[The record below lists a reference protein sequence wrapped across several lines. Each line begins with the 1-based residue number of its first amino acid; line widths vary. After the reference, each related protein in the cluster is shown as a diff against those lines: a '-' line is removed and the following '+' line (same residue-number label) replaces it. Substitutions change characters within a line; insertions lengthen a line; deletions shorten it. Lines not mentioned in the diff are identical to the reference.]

1 MINSLNLIIIMRS
14 LTLTIGDNMNE
25 VYRTFTS
32 ESVTQGHPDKVA
44 DIISDAILDAYMK
57 QDKYSHVACE
67 TCVTTDFCMVF
78 GEITS
83 KADISKEEIEK
94 IIRDTIIEIGYDKPE
109 LEFDGHSCY
118 IENRLHAQS
127 PDINQGVD
135 RGDEDTGAG
144 DQGMMFGFAT
154 DETESLMPYPIDL
167 ARKLTNK
174 LIELRE
180 SGEIPYLRPDGK
192 AQVSVNYD
200 KDGNVI
206 SLDAVV
212 LSTQHD
218 ETMSDNQEQLKAD
231 IREKLFKVVIPEELM
246 TENTKEHIN
255 PTGKFEIGG
264 PHGDSGLTGRKIIV
278 DTYGGYARHGGGAFS
293 GKDCTKVDRS
303 ACYMARY
310 IAKNIVASGLASK
323 CEIQLSYAIGV
334 ADPTSVMVDTFGT
347 GADIGD
353 VTFDK
358 IVRDNFKLTP
368 DGIIETLGLRD
379 VEYKQ
384 TAKYGHLGIEGLP
397 WEKTDKVE
405 DLKKYIKN

>member
-1 MINSLNLIIIMRS
+1 MSEI
-14 LTLTIGDNMNE
+14 
-25 VYRTFTS
+25 YRTFTS

-44 DIISDAILDAYMK
+44 DIISDAILDAYMA
-57 QDKYSHVACE
+57 QDKNSHVACE

-83 KADISKEEIEK
+83 TAHLSDEDIEE
-94 IIRDTIIEIGYDKPE
+94 IIRDTIIEIGYDNPD
-109 LEFDGHSCY
+109 LEFDGHKC
-118 IENRLHAQS
+118 EVVNRLHSQS

-135 RGDEDTGAG
+135 RGEDETGAG
-144 DQGMMFGFAT
+144 DQGMMFGYAT
-154 DETESLMPYPIDL
+154 NETESLMPFPIDL

-174 LIELRE
+174 LTELRE

-200 KDGNVI
+200 ADGNVV

-218 ETMSDNQEQLKAD
+218 ESMSENQEGLKED
-231 IREKLFKVVIPEELM
+231 IREKLFKAVIPQELM
-246 TENTKEHIN
+246 APDTKEHIN

-264 PHGDSGLTGRKIIV
+264 PHGDAGLTGRKIIV

-310 IAKNIVASGLASK
+310 IAKNIVASGLAEK

-334 ADPTSVMVDTFGT
+334 AEPTSVMVDTFET

-353 VTFDK
+353 KTMEE
-358 IVRDNFKLTP
+358 IVRENFRLTP

-379 VEYKQ
+379 TQYKQ
-384 TAKYGHLGIEGLP
+384 TAKYGHFGIEGLP
-397 WEKTDKVE
+397 WEKTDKAE
-405 DLKKYIKN
+405 DLKKYIKE

>member
-1 MINSLNLIIIMRS
+1 MS
-14 LTLTIGDNMNE
+14 E

-44 DIISDAILDAYMK
+44 DIISDAILDAYMA
-57 QDKYSHVACE
+57 QDKNSHVACE

-83 KADISKEEIEK
+83 TADISDEDIER
-94 IIRDTIIEIGYDKPE
+94 IIRDTIIEIGYDNPD
-109 LEFDGHSCY
+109 LEFDGHKC
-118 IENRLHAQS
+118 EVVNRLHAQS

-135 RGDEDTGAG
+135 RGEDESGAG

-154 DETESLMPYPIDL
+154 NETESLMPYPIDL

-174 LIELRE
+174 LTELRK

-200 KDGNVI
+200 KDGNVV

-218 ETMSDNQEQLKAD
+218 ETMSDNQEELKAD
-231 IREKLFKVVIPEELM
+231 IREKLFKAVIPDELM

-264 PHGDSGLTGRKIIV
+264 PHGDAGLTGRKIIV

-310 IAKNIVASGLASK
+310 IAKNIVASGLAEK

-334 ADPTSVMVDTFGT
+334 AEPTSVMVDTFGT
-347 GADIGD
+347 GADTGD
-353 VTFDK
+353 ITMDE
-358 IVRDNFKLTP
+358 IVRENFKLTP
-368 DGIIETLGLRD
+368 DGIIETLKLRD
-379 VEYKQ
+379 AEYKP
-384 TAKYGHLGIEGLP
+384 TAMYGHFGIEGRS
-397 WEKTDKVE
+397 WEETDKAE
-405 DLKKYIKN
+405 DLKKYIKD

>member
-1 MINSLNLIIIMRS
+1 MAK
-14 LTLTIGDNMNE
+14 
-25 VYRTFTS
+25 
-32 ESVTQGHPDKVA
+32 DKN
-44 DIISDAILDAYMK
+44 
-57 QDKYSHVACE
+57 SHVACE

-83 KADISKEEIEK
+83 SAHIPDEEIEK
-94 IIRDTIIEIGYDKPE
+94 IIRDTIIEIGYDNPALK
-109 LEFDGHSCY
+109 FDGHSCKV
-118 IENRLHAQS
+118 ENRLHEQS
-127 PDINQGVD
+127 ADINQGVD
-135 RGDEDTGAG
+135 RGDEETGAG

-154 DETESLMPYPIDL
+154 NETESLMPYPIDL

-174 LIELRE
+174 LTELRE

-200 KDGNVI
+200 EDGNVV

-218 ETMSDNQEQLKAD
+218 ETVSDNQEQLKAD
-231 IREKLFKVVIPEELM
+231 IREKLFKAVIPDELM

-264 PHGDSGLTGRKIIV
+264 PHGDAGLTGRKIIV

-310 IAKNIVASGLASK
+310 IAKNIVASGLAEK

-334 ADPTSVMVDTFGT
+334 AEPTSVMVDTYGT
-347 GADIGD
+347 GVEGIDFEK
-353 VTFDK
+353 V
-358 IVRDNFKLTP
+358 VRENFRLTP

-379 VEYKQ
+379 TSYKP
-384 TAKYGHLGIEGLP
+384 TAKYGHFGVEGRP
-397 WEKTDKVE
+397 WEKTDKAEV
-405 DLKKYIKN
+405 LKSYIK

>member
-1 MINSLNLIIIMRS
+1 
-14 LTLTIGDNMNE
+14 MNE
-25 VYRTFTS
+25 IGRTFTS

-44 DIISDAILDAYMK
+44 DIISDAILDAYMA
-57 QDKYSHVACE
+57 QDKDSHVACE
-67 TCVTTDFCMVF
+67 TCVTTNFCMVF

-83 KADISKEEIEK
+83 KAHISDDEIEK

-109 LEFDGHSCY
+109 LKFDGHSC
-118 IENRLHAQS
+118 EVVNRLHEQS
-127 PDINQGVD
+127 ADINQGVD
-135 RGDEDTGAG
+135 RGDEETGAG

-154 DETESLMPYPIDL
+154 NETESLMPYPIDL

-174 LIELRE
+174 LTELRE

-200 KDGNVI
+200 KDGNVV

-218 ETMSDNQEQLKAD
+218 ESMSDNQEQLKAD
-231 IREKLFKVVIPEELM
+231 IREKLFKAVIPDELM
-246 TENTKEHIN
+246 TEDTKEHIN

-264 PHGDSGLTGRKIIV
+264 PHGDAGLTGRKIIV

-310 IAKNIVASGLASK
+310 IAKNIVASGPAEK

-334 ADPTSVMVDTFGT
+334 AEPTSVMVDTFGT
-347 GADIGD
+347 GVEGVD
-353 VTFDK
+353 FEK
-358 IVRDNFKLTP
+358 IVRENFRLTP

-379 VEYKQ
+379 TTYKQ
-384 TAKYGHLGIEGLP
+384 TAKYGHFGIEGLP
-397 WEKTDKVE
+397 WEKTDKAE
-405 DLKKYIKN
+405 DLKKYI

>member
-1 MINSLNLIIIMRS
+1 
-14 LTLTIGDNMNE
+14 MNE

-44 DIISDAILDAYMK
+44 DIISDAILDAYMS
-57 QDKYSHVACE
+57 QDPNSHVACE

-78 GEITS
+78 GEVTS
-83 KADISKEEIEK
+83 DADITREDIEK
-94 IIRDTIIEIGYDKPE
+94 IIRDTIIEIGYDNPDLK
-109 LEFDGHSCY
+109 FDGHNCEVISK
-118 IENRLHAQS
+118 LHAQS
-127 PDINQGVD
+127 QDINQGVA
-135 RGDEDTGAG
+135 REGETGAG
-144 DQGMMFGFAT
+144 DQGMMFGYAT
-154 DETESLMPYPIDL
+154 NETESLMPFPIDL

-174 LIELRE
+174 LTELRE
-180 SGEIPYLRPDGK
+180 TGEIPYLRPDGK

-200 KDGNVI
+200 KDKNVI

-218 ETMSDNQEQLKAD
+218 ETVSENQEQLKAD
-231 IREKLFKVVIPEELM
+231 IREKLFKAVIPQELM

-264 PHGDSGLTGRKIIV
+264 PHGDAGLTGRKIIV

-310 IAKNIVASGLASK
+310 IAKNIVASGLAEK

-334 ADPTSVMVDTFGT
+334 AEPTSVMVTTFGT
-347 GADIGD
+347 G
-353 VTFDK
+353 VETSESMDK

-368 DGIIETLGLRD
+368 DGIIETLDLRHPI
-379 VEYKQ
+379 YKQ
-384 TAKYGHLGIEGLP
+384 TAKYGHFGIDGLP
-397 WEKTDKVE
+397 WEKTDKAE
-405 DLKKYIKN
+405 DLKKYIVD

>member
-1 MINSLNLIIIMRS
+1 MI
-14 LTLTIGDNMNE
+14 IGDTMNE
-25 VYRTFTS
+25 IYRTFTS
-32 ESVTQGHPDKVA
+32 ESVTQGHPDKIA
-44 DIISDAILDAYMK
+44 DIVSDAILDAYMAK
-57 QDKYSHVACE
+57 DKNAHVACE
-67 TCVTTDFCMVF
+67 TCLTTDFCMVF

-83 KADISKEEIEK
+83 SVSISKEEIEQ
-94 IIRDTIIEIGYDKPE
+94 IIRDTLVEIGYNNPDLK
-109 LEFDGHSCY
+109 FDGHSCE
-118 IENRLHAQS
+118 IQNRLHEQS
-127 PDINQGVD
+127 ADINQGVD
-135 RGDEDTGAG
+135 LGGRRIIKK

-154 DETESLMPYPIDL
+154 NETESLMPFPIDL
-167 ARKLTNK
+167 ARRLTNK
-174 LIELRE
+174 LTELRE
-180 SGEIPYLRPDGK
+180 SGELPYLRPDGK

-218 ETMSDNQEQLKAD
+218 ETMSDNQEQLKED
-231 IREKLFKVVIPEELM
+231 IREKLFKVIIPQELM

-264 PHGDSGLTGRKIIV
+264 PHGDAGLTGRKIIV

-334 ADPTSVMVDTFGT
+334 AEPTSVMVDTFGT

-353 VTFDK
+353 LTFEE
-358 IVRDNFKLTP
+358 IVRENFRLTP
-368 DGIIETLGLRD
+368 DGIIETLRLRD
-379 VEYKQ
+379 TSYKP
-384 TAKYGHLGIEGLP
+384 TAKYGHFGIEGLP
-397 WEKTDKVE
+397 WEETDKVE

>member
-1 MINSLNLIIIMRS
+1 
-14 LTLTIGDNMNE
+14 MNE
-25 VYRTFTS
+25 IARTFTS

-44 DIISDAILDAYMK
+44 DIISDAILDAYMA
-57 QDKYSHVACE
+57 QDKNSHVACE

-83 KADISKEEIEK
+83 SAHISEDEIEK
-94 IIRDTIIEIGYDKPE
+94 IIRDTIIEIGYDNPDLK
-109 LEFDGHSCY
+109 FDGHTCKV
-118 IENRLHAQS
+118 ENRLHEQS
-127 PDINQGVD
+127 ADINQGVD
-135 RGDEDTGAG
+135 RGDEESGAG

-154 DETESLMPYPIDL
+154 NETESLMPYPIDL

-174 LIELRE
+174 LTELRE

-200 KDGNVI
+200 KDGKVV

-218 ETMSDNQEQLKAD
+218 ESMSDNQEQLKED
-231 IREKLFKVVIPEELM
+231 IREKLFKAVIPQELM
-246 TENTKEHIN
+246 TPETKEHIN

-264 PHGDSGLTGRKIIV
+264 PHGDAGLTGRKIIV

-310 IAKNIVASGLASK
+310 VAKNIVAAGLAEK

-334 ADPTSVMVDTFGT
+334 AEPTSVMVDTFGT
-347 GADIGD
+347 GVENVD
-353 VTFDK
+353 FDK
-358 IVRDNFKLTP
+358 IVRENFKLTP

-379 VEYKQ
+379 TTYKQ
-384 TAKYGHLGIEGLP
+384 TAKYGHFGIEGLP
-397 WEKTDKVE
+397 WEKTDKAE
-405 DLKKYIKN
+405 DLKKYIN

>member
-1 MINSLNLIIIMRS
+1 M
-14 LTLTIGDNMNE
+14 TE
-25 VYRTFTS
+25 KFRTFTS

-44 DIISDAILDAYMK
+44 DIISDAILDAYME
-57 QDKYSHVACE
+57 QDSNSHVACE

-83 KADISKEEIEK
+83 EASLSSDEIEK
-94 IIRDTIIEIGYDKPE
+94 IIRDTIIEIGYDNPD
-109 LEFDGHSCY
+109 LEFDGHTC
-118 IENRLHAQS
+118 EVVNRLHSQS

-135 RGDEDTGAG
+135 RGNEESGAG

-154 DETESLMPYPIDL
+154 DETDSLMPYPIDL

-174 LIELRE
+174 LTELRE

-200 KDGNVI
+200 LEGNI
-206 SLDAVV
+206 HSLDAVV

-218 ETMSDNQEQLKAD
+218 ETMSDNQEQLKED
-231 IREKLFKVVIPEELM
+231 IREKLFKEVIPQELM
-246 TENTKEHIN
+246 VEDTKEHIN

-264 PHGDSGLTGRKIIV
+264 PHGDAGLTGRKIIV

-310 IAKNIVASGLASK
+310 IAKNIVASGLAKK

-334 ADPTSVMVDTFGT
+334 AEPTSVMVDTFGT
-347 GADIGD
+347 GVDTTKTMD
-353 VTFDK
+353 E
-358 IVRDNFKLTP
+358 IVRENFRLTP
-368 DGIIETLGLRD
+368 DGIIETLNLRD
-379 VEYKQ
+379 TRYKQ
-384 TAKYGHLGIEGLP
+384 TAKKGHFGIEGLH

-405 DLKKYIKN
+405 NLKKYIKE